1 MVGQGAI
8 DTVIDATGIKIG
20 FELRIDR
27 LRAVLVE
34 P

>member
-1 MVGQGAI
+1 MVGQGAT
-8 DTVIDATGIKIG
+8 DAVIDAAGIKIG
-20 FELRIDR
+20 FELRVNR